1 MFTERQQQ
9 LIEIEGF
16 WCQRM
21 TQLTEENRYEDADA
35 LYTEFIVGQED
46 PITLFGEE
54 HKWDFLQSVY
64 SK

>member
-21 TQLTEENRYEDADA
+21 TQLTEENRLDDANA
-35 LYTEFIVGQED
+35 LYTEFIVDGQD
-46 PITLFGEE
+46 PITLFGQEG
-54 HKWDFLQSVY
+54 KWDFLQSVY

>member
-1 MFTERQQQ
+1 MTERQQQ

-35 LYTEFIVGQED
+35 LYTEFIVDGQD

-54 HKWDFLQSVY
+54 N
-64 SK
+64 